1 MLCRLSEI
9 NLTYADD
16 VESGGHKGISG
27 GHTGTHWI
35 LTTFVLLGDMFG
47 LGTLTLPADFAR
59 LGWAVALPVITVC
72 ALGMVYSGIL
82 FGRLATHLPAS
93 RAFDQLGA
101 AAFGASGKR
110 MVYATVYLTI
120 LFEPVIFHLTCM
132 ESLQQMLYSANVSQI
147 AAGAIVAVLIFP
159 LGLVQGIEEVST
171 VAILGTIGMLLAVVT
186 ATYKLWFLRAIDLVP
201 TEVVHHG
208 HFNTTLVAIMD
219 LVRSLH
225 HLLLPCCHNA
235 MSASSSRHMRA
246 TQLSSFFNT
255 AILEMYHEG
264 LTSASQ
270 SSDCC
275 KVDSAVHVPPA
286 HVLEGT
292 NSDRQHAAEPCAA
305 SSQLQNYMP
314 VNVFKLGTLPVGLY
328 LWRPGELDAL
338 YHWNATQ
345 IPVQIR
351 CWCNKCLHDSP
362 LHHHGV
368 SWVLPPRQRF

>member
-1 MLCRLSEI
+1 VLCTLREI
-9 NLTYADD
+9 NLANAED
-16 VESGGHKGISG
+16 VESGGHKGISA

-35 LTTFVLLGDMFG
+35 LTTCVLLGDMFG

-59 LGWAVALPVITVC
+59 LGWAVALPVIIIC

-93 RAFDQLGA
+93 HAFDQLGA

-201 TEVVHHG
+201 TEVVHRG

-225 HLLLPCCHNA
+225 LTCCCLAAAMPCLHHHFTCVQH
-235 MSASSSRHMRA
+235 SF
-246 TQLSSFFNT
+246 LSSFFNT
-255 AILEMYHEG
+255 PLVQLYCEC

-286 HVLEGT
+286 HDLEGS
-292 NSDRQHAAEPCAA
+292 NQGRQHAAEPCAA

-314 VNVFKLGTLPVGLY
+314 AAMRSS
-328 LWRPGELDAL
+328 WA
-338 YHWNATQ
+338 
-345 IPVQIR
+345 
-351 CWCNKCLHDSP
+351 CCL
-362 LHHHGV
+362 
-368 SWVLPPRQRF
+368 

>member
-1 MLCRLSEI
+1 MLCRLSET
-9 NLTYADD
+9 NLAYAED
-16 VESGGHKGISG
+16 VESGGHKGVSA
-27 GHTGTHWI
+27 GHSGTHWI

-59 LGWAVALPVITVC
+59 LGWAVALPVIIIC

-93 RAFDQLGA
+93 HAFDQLGA

-132 ESLQQMLYSANVSQI
+132 ESLQQMLYSAHVSQI
-147 AAGAIVAVLIFP
+147 AAGSIVAVLIFP

-201 TEVVHHG
+201 TEVVHRG

-225 HLLLPCCHNA
+225 LTCCCLAASMPCLHHQHFTCVQH
-235 MSASSSRHMRA
+235 SF
-246 TQLSSFFNT
+246 LSSFFT
-255 AILEMYHEG
+255 TPVLELCYEC

-270 SSDCC
+270 SSDCY
-275 KVDSAVHVPPA
+275 KIDSAVHVPRA
-286 HVLEGT
+286 HTWKAVGNMPLSHVQHPVSCRVTCLLECV
-292 NSDRQHAAEPCAA
+292 Q
-305 SSQLQNYMP
+305 
-314 VNVFKLGTLPVGLY
+314 VGLVACRS
-328 LWRPGELDAL
+328 LLMAVR
-338 YHWNATQ
+338 
-345 IPVQIR
+345 
-351 CWCNKCLHDSP
+351 
-362 LHHHGV
+362 
-368 SWVLPPRQRF
+368 

>member
-9 NLTYADD
+9 NSTYAED
-16 VESGGHKGISG
+16 VESGGHKGISA

-59 LGWAVALPVITVC
+59 LGWAVALPVIIIC

-93 RAFDQLGA
+93 HAFDQLGA

-120 LFEPVIFHLTCM
+120 LFEPIIFHLTCM

-147 AAGAIVAVLIFP
+147 AAGAIIAVLIFP

-171 VAILGTIGMLLAVVT
+171 VAILGTIGMLLAVIT
-186 ATYKLWFLRAIDLVP
+186 ATYKLWFLRAIDFVP
-201 TEVVHHG
+201 TEVVHRG

-225 HLLLPCCHNA
+225 LTCCHLA
-235 MSASSSRHMRA
+235 ADVCIIQYHLQA
-246 TQLSSFFNT
+246 TQLPVNFLHV
-255 AILEMYHEG
+255 LELCYEC

-270 SSDCC
+270 NSDYC
-275 KVDSAVHVPPA
+275 KIDSAVHVPPA
-286 HVLEGT
+286 HDLEGS
-292 NSDRQHAAEPCAA
+292 NQGWQHAAEPCAA
-305 SSQLQNYMP
+305 SSQFQSYMP
-314 VNVFKLGTLPVGLY
+314 AAM
-328 LWRPGELDAL
+328 R
-338 YHWNATQ
+338 
-345 IPVQIR
+345 
-351 CWCNKCLHDSP
+351 S
-362 LHHHGV
+362 
-368 SWVLPPRQRF
+368 SWAC